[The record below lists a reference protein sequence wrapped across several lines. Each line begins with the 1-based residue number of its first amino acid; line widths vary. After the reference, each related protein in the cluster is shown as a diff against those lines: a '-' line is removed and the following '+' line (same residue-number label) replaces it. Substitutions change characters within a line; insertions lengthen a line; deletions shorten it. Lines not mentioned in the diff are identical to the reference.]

1 MRVAAWIVILLTVFV
16 VAYQFGGA
24 EGNIRVFLAFN
35 LFNPLLLILLPAAA
49 IGAVLLSRP
58 PD

>member
-1 MRVAAWIVILLTVFV
+1 VFV

>member
-1 MRVAAWIVILLTVFV
+1 MRVAAWCVILLTVFV
-16 VAYQFGGA
+16 LAYQFGGA

-35 LFNPLLLILLPAAA
+35 LFNPLLLIPAAA
-49 IGAVLLSRP
+49 IGAVILSRP

>member
-16 VAYQFGGA
+16 VAYNVGVA

-35 LFNPLLLILLPAAA
+35 LFNPLLLVLLPAAA
-49 IGAVLLSRP
+49 IGAVILSRP